1 MWRYKGY
8 EHGPAWS
15 ALPLT
20 RSIISS
26 FKPVVKLGHKT
37 AAEEDMKKP
46 GAAASEDDQKP
57 RVFNIHELQQG
68 NLCCNS
74 FCEEEPSIIGRLRI
88 TTIRVLKCL
97 IATAESE

>member
-1 MWRYKGY
+1 MAYKGY
-8 EHGPAWS
+8 EHEPAWS

-20 RSIISS
+20 RSIMPSL
-26 FKPVVKLGHKT
+26 KPVIKLGNKT

-46 GAAASEDDQKP
+46 AAAATEDDQKP

-74 FCEEEPSIIGRLRI
+74 FCEEEPNIIGRLRN
-88 TTIRVLKCL
+88 TTIRVLKYL
-97 IATAESE
+97 TAIAESE